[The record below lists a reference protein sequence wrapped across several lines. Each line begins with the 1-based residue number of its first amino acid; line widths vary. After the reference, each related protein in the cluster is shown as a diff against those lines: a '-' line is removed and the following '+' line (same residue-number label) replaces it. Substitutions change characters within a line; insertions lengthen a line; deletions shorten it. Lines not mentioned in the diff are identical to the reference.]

1 MGAPA
6 EVFPAFI
13 RLEHQ
18 ESPQAQA
25 KFQAEVD
32 RMLGGA
38 SRKIDDFSAKAQAS
52 LDRALSTQRNAS
64 GSLDL
69 GVGQLNAAAQTQ
81 MQRATAAQEVYE
93 ATVRAAQA
101 EGLYSA
107 ETRQSIAAT
116 KALWLEEERAAKAAQ
131 THARAAT
138 AVQAELNKQ
147 ASATDIVVQSTRR
160 GASEQAGIANSMR
173 ASRTAYA
180 QLGQQ
185 MQDITIQ
192 AQMGTSAFVIFSQQ
206 VPQAAY
212 ALSQLERSGSA
223 VERKIGSVATFLSG
237 PWGAA
242 VFAATAVLGPFVA
255 KMFESEEAA
264 NKSAGAM
271 ELLTDRLDLSRNSY
285 ASLTAVVE
293 EYNRAQD
300 RSTALT
306 YSAIVA
312 TERKAAAI
320 LKEAKAELARLQA
333 TPASSFGEVSGASM
347 GIPGVVVTGDQLK
360 QTNISRVEAAIAAAE
375 KSLASAGVAAGTER
389 VKRATDQR
397 YNLEIGYNEQLAR
410 LDERRKRNLIDQTTY
425 ERELLK
431 VTQQKDAALKAYD
444 QSQKKDRPTKPDTSA
459 ARAAERLE
467 NFGDRAAE
475 TIQRVNERFDEQPRL
490 IDQAAQATRQ
500 LDTLIADLSERKPP
514 NFEQTIAS
522 AEAAKRT
529 IQDALLRPLDDIA
542 EQSERRLQVAEL
554 LASGRDNEAAQ
565 LQAIWALES
574 QLGTEEALRAQVQQ
588 LITDGRKEEAAALA
602 KLLAMYPDMKQ
613 EVADIAAHE
622 YARTRELEKQRDL
635 LDAYLS
641 ATQSIRGELESI
653 FSGDG
658 SIANF
663 GKIFTDLKSKV
674 LVDKIFGPALEEL
687 DAFVKG
693 EFGVKSAND
702 FLADETKRAGRSASE
717 FADALAVATERVLNP
732 SATVA
737 TAGMTF
743 EQAYGPAF
751 IESLKSTG
759 ALPANDNSGDAIVVQ
774 RSVMSMTPEQ
784 FFDQA
789 ARKVAGPVL
798 EGFDQLLGTKF
809 FSGMELA
816 MSKAFYGYATGGTT
830 GGILGGL
837 YGAAFERGPDIWGK
851 GLNDKILGALD
862 KAMGGAQT
870 GTMIAGLAN
879 SFGIK
884 LGQTGSQLGGAAG
897 SFLPIPGGDIIGA
910 IAGGILENILAGIK
924 KGTVTIDGASIT
936 STYGGND
943 DRIKAAT
950 DSANSVL
957 DSIANIADELGA
969 SVNASAGAVS
979 IGIRKDSYRVDPT
992 GRNLTKIE
1000 DGAID
1005 FGQDQAAA
1013 IRYAILDLIKDGV
1026 IQGLRDSTLRLLQA
1040 GDDLEAALQK
1050 ALDFESVFD
1059 RLKAYK
1065 DPIGAAIDE
1074 VEKEF
1079 DRLREIFAEAGASAE
1094 ELAQLEE
1101 LYGIERKQAIEQAFE
1116 SVAGSLQNLLDALTV
1131 NNSALSLRERE
1142 AMAKTEYQSLA
1153 ARVQAGDTTAYDD
1166 FAEAAQ
1172 TLLEIEREIYGSQ
1185 QPYFDLLNE
1194 VTALTRTALDAAENR
1209 SDPAS
1214 TSAVPSNDN
1223 SAIVS
1228 GIDTTNAQLAAV
1240 NQNIGTLIALQQ
1252 ASGQV
1257 SGSSAAKVSNY

>member
-13 RLEHQ
+13 KLEHKD
-18 ESPQAQA
+18 SPEAQA
-25 KFQAEVD
+25 RFQAEVN
-32 RMLGGA
+32 RILGGA
-38 SRKIDDFSAKAQAS
+38 SRKLDDFSAKAQAT
-52 LDRALSTQRNAS
+52 LDRALSTQRNAG

-69 GVGQLNAAAQTQ
+69 GIDQLNAAAQAQ
-81 MQRATAAQEVYE
+81 MQRAMAAQEVYQ
-93 ATVRAAQA
+93 ATLQAARA
-101 EGLYSA
+101 EGLYSV

-131 THARAAT
+131 AHARAAT

-160 GASEQAGIANSMR
+160 GAMEQASVANSMR

-185 MQDITIQ
+185 MQDMTIQ

-206 VPQAAY
+206 VPQAAF

-223 VERKIGSVATFLSG
+223 VERRIGSVATFLSG

-242 VFAATAVLGPFVA
+242 IFAATAILGPFVA
-255 KMFESEEAA
+255 KLFESGEAA
-264 NKSAGAM
+264 DKSAGAM

-293 EYNRAQD
+293 EYNKAQD

-306 YSAIVA
+306 YAAIVA

-375 KSLASAGVAAGTER
+375 KELASAGVAAGTER
-389 VKRATDQR
+389 VKRATDER
-397 YNLEIGYNEQLAR
+397 YNIEISFSEQQAR

-425 ERELLK
+425 ERELLR

-444 QSQKKDRPTKPDTSA
+444 QSQKKDRLSKPDTSA

-475 TIQRVNERFDEQPRL
+475 SIARINERFDQQPRL

-500 LDTLIADLSERKPP
+500 LDMLIADLAERKPP

-522 AEAAKRT
+522 AEAAKRAVEE
-529 IQDALLRPLDDIA
+529 ALVRPLEDMA
-542 EQSERRLQVAEL
+542 RESERRLQLAEL
-554 LASGRDNEAAQ
+554 LASGREEEAAQ
-565 LQAIWALES
+565 LQAIWTLES

-613 EVADIAAHE
+613 EVADIAGHE
-622 YARTRELEKQRDL
+622 FARTKELEKQRDL
-635 LDAYLS
+635 LGAYLS
-641 ATQSIRGELESI
+641 TTQGIRGELESI
-653 FSGDG
+653 FSGEG

-663 GKIFTDLKSKV
+663 GKLFSDLQSKV
-674 LVDKIFGPALEEL
+674 LVEKIFGPALEEL
-687 DAFVKG
+687 DQFVKG

-702 FLADETKRAGRSASE
+702 FLASETKRAGGAASD
-717 FADALAVATERVLNP
+717 FADALVVATEKVLNP
-732 SATVA
+732 SAAVA

-743 EQAYGPAF
+743 EQAFGPPF
-751 IESLKSTG
+751 IESLKAAG
-759 ALPANDNSGDAIVVQ
+759 AMPANDNGGAIVVEG
-774 RSVMSMTPEQ
+774 SVMSLTPEQ
-784 FFDQA
+784 FFEQLT
-789 ARKVAGPVL
+789 RKIVTPALDGLNEIFGV
-798 EGFDQLLGTKF
+798 KF
-809 FSGMELA
+809 FTSLQGVMSGAL
-816 MSKAFYGYATGGTT
+816 YGYSTAGDV
-830 GGILGGL
+830 
-837 YGAAFERGPDIWGK
+837 GA
-851 GLNDKILGALD
+851 ILGALKGIEGLPKGITD
-862 KAMGGAQT
+862 ALDVALKGAQT
-870 GTMIAGLAN
+870 GTMVSGLAGA
-879 SFGIK
+879 FGIE
-884 LGQTGSQLGGAAG
+884 LGQTGSQIGGALGALTG
-897 SFLPIPGGDIIGA
+897 IPGGDIIGA
-910 IAGGILENILAGIK
+910 IAGGILEKILGGIK
-924 KGTVTIDGASIT
+924 KGTVTINGMDIT

-943 DRIKAAT
+943 DRIQAAT
-950 DSANSVL
+950 TGANSVL
-957 DSIANIADELGA
+957 DSIERIADALNA
-969 SVNASAGAVS
+969 NVNAAAGAVS
-979 IGIRKDSYRVDPT
+979 IGIRKDSWRVDPT

-1013 IRYAILDLIKDGV
+1013 IRYAIMDLIKDGV
-1026 IQGLRDSTLRLLQA
+1026 IDGLTASEERLLML
-1040 GDDLEAALQK
+1040 GDDLEKSLQK
-1050 ALDFESVFD
+1050 VLDFQSVFD
-1059 RLKAYK
+1059 RLKQYQ
-1065 DPIGAAIDE
+1065 DPIGAAIDAVDE
-1074 VEKEF
+1074 EF
-1079 DRLREIFAEAGASAE
+1079 DRLRDIFAEAGASAE

-1194 VTALTRTALDAAENR
+1194 VTALTRTALETAENR
-1209 SDPAS
+1209 ADPSS
-1214 TSAVPSNDN
+1214 TSAVPVNDN

-1228 GIDTTNAQLAAV
+1228 GIDGTNARLDAL
-1240 NQNIGTLIALQQ
+1240 NQNVGQLIALQQ
-1252 ASGQV
+1252 VGGQAT
-1257 SGSSAAKVSNY
+1257 GSSAAKVSNY